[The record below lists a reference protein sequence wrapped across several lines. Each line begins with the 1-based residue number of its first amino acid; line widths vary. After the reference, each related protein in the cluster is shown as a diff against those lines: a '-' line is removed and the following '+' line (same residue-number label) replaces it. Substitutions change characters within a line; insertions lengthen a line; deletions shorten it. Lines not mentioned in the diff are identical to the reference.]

1 MINLNDNQ
9 KLLKAKSYLDKL
21 ANGINPVTNEIVPE
35 SDTIN
40 NIHISRCLFYIS
52 DVLRIVIEGNTGS
65 PKKKSS
71 KAPFSITAQQLAGYP
86 FTSEPI
92 TVTEITKNINALID
106 ADEMKGLKTTSIT
119 NWLIEIDFL
128 EYITDEKGKNHKFPT
143 EKGTQLGILT
153 QERLGMYG
161 TYKVVLYNSNAQQF
175 ILDNID
181 AIATYNTAKKS

>member
-52 DVLRIVIEGNTGS
+52 DVLRNVIEGNTDS

-86 FTSEPI
+86 FANEPI

-119 NWLIEIDFL
+119 NWLIEIGFL
-128 EYITDEKGKNHKFPT
+128 EYIRKREK
-143 EKGTQLGILT
+143 
-153 QERLGMYG
+153 
-161 TYKVVLYNSNAQQF
+161 S
-175 ILDNID
+175 
-181 AIATYNTAKKS
+181 

>member
-1 MINLNDNQ
+1 MNDNQ
-9 KLLKAKSYLDKL
+9 KLFKAKSYLDKL

-52 DVLRIVIEGNTGS
+52 DVLRNVIEGNTGS

-86 FTSEPI
+86 FTNEPI

-128 EYITDEKGKNHKFPT
+128 EYITDEKGNNHKFPT
-143 EKGTQLGILT
+143 VKGTQLGILT

-181 AIATYNTAKKS
+181 TIATYNTAKKS

>member
-1 MINLNDNQ
+1 MNDNQ

-52 DVLRIVIEGNTGS
+52 DVLRNVIEGNVSS

-86 FTSEPI
+86 FTNEPI

-119 NWLIEIDFL
+119 NWLIEIGFL

>member
-52 DVLRIVIEGNTGS
+52 DVLRNVIEGNTHS

-86 FTSEPI
+86 FANEPI

-119 NWLIEIDFL
+119 NWLIEIGFL